1 MDDNLETLQEFAL
14 YEAQIKTLAEN
25 LELIEASIVELKK
38 VEEGLKVIKDAKV
51 GSEILVPMGPDSF
64 INAKI
69 TDTKNVIIGLGSG
82 VAAKKSV
89 DEAIRDME
97 GRIKE
102 LENVR
107 KKSDDRLQLYTEK
120 YKEIA
125 PRVQEIVDN
134 VKEEG

>member
-25 LELIEASIVELKK
+25 LELIEVSIVELKK

-82 VAAKKSV
+82 VAAKKSIGA
-89 DEAIRDME
+89 AIMDME
-97 GRIKE
+97 ERIKE

-120 YKEIA
+120 YKELA
-125 PRVQEIVDN
+125 PHVQEIVEN
-134 VKEEG
+134 NKEKG

>member
-25 LELIEASIVELKK
+25 LELIEVSIVELKK

-82 VAAKKSV
+82 VAAKKSIGA
-89 DEAIRDME
+89 AIMDME
-97 GRIKE
+97 ERIKE
-102 LENVR
+102 LEDVR

-125 PRVQEIVDN
+125 PHVQEIVDN

>member
-38 VEEGLKVIKDAKV
+38 VEEGLKIIKGAKV

-69 TDTKNVIIGLGSG
+69 TDTENVIIGLGSG
-82 VAAKKSV
+82 VAAKKSI
-89 DEAIRDME
+89 DEAIMDME
-97 GRIKE
+97 ERIKE

-125 PRVQEIVDN
+125 PRVQEIVEN

>member
-25 LELIEASIVELKK
+25 MELIEVSIVELKK

-82 VAAKKSV
+82 VAAKKSIGA
-89 DEAIRDME
+89 AIMDME
-97 GRIKE
+97 ERIKE

-120 YKEIA
+120 YKELA
-125 PRVQEIVDN
+125 PHVQEIVEN
-134 VKEEG
+134 NKEKG

>member
-1 MDDNLETLQEFAL
+1 MADNMETLQEFAA

-25 LELIEASIVELKK
+25 LELIEGSIVELKK
-38 VEEGLKVIKDAKV
+38 VKEGLKVIKEAKV

-82 VAAKKSV
+82 VVAKKSIGA
-89 DEAIRDME
+89 AIIDME
-97 GRIKE
+97 ERIKE
-102 LENVR
+102 LEDVR

-120 YKEIA
+120 YKELA
-125 PRVQEIVDN
+125 PHVQEIVASN
-134 VKEEG
+134 KEKG